1 MKIFVI
7 NPTVHE
13 FSFDEIREQ
22 DVVNVIDKLPSKTSS
37 GVDGISTNLLKD
49 ITYLIS
55 KPLTL
60 ILNQCLETGIF
71 PSKLKIAK
79 AIPILQKGDELIFD
93 NYRQISILPSILNV
107 FERIIFNQIHSYF
120 HVNDL

>member
-1 MKIFVI
+1 MKIFLI

-13 FSFDEIREQ
+13 FSFDGIREQ
-22 DVVNVIDKLPSKTSS
+22 DVVNVINKLPSKTSS

-49 ITYLIS
+49 KKYLIS

-60 ILNQCLETGIF
+60 IINQCLETGIF

-79 AIPILQKGDELIFD
+79 VIPIFKKK
-93 NYRQISILPSILNV
+93 R
-107 FERIIFNQIHSYF
+107 
-120 HVNDL
+120 

>member
-1 MKIFVI
+1 MKIFLI

-22 DVVNVIDKLPSKTSS
+22 YVVNVTDKLPSKTSS

-49 ITYLIS
+49 VTYLIS

-60 ILNQCLETGIF
+60 IKKPMSNVI
-71 PSKLKIAK
+71 
-79 AIPILQKGDELIFD
+79 
-93 NYRQISILPSILNV
+93 NWNISI
-107 FERIIFNQIHSYF
+107 QIKNSKSNTDIKKRRCTYCW
-120 HVNDL
+120 